1 MYKTTISIRKIT
13 RRLQLL
19 TLSIALIGF
28 VGCKKNDDG
37 PAPIKETA
45 KSSAKEISGFE
56 LSVPNDLGTLV
67 TITGTIDAIAKTIT
81 ATVPPNTVVT
91 GLLPDIVIPEMAEV
105 SPTTAQDFT
114 NPIEYTV
121 TAEDGSKV
129 VYTVNVTVALNQ
141 RQILQAILDAN
152 PGNTLGWDLA
162 NTSDLGTLDGVTTN
176 VDGDIIELDLVN
188 KTLTQFSSE
197 IGQLTSLTLL
207 RLFFNQLTS
216 IPQEIGQLTS
226 LTSMD
231 LRNNQLTSIPL
242 EIWQLTSLTH
252 LFLADNQLTSIPSE
266 IGQLTSL
273 TSLLLANNQLTSI
286 PPEIGQLTSLMV
298 LDLGRNRLTSIPL
311 EIGQLTNLTGLGLA
325 SNQLTTILQEIGQL
339 TSLTNLSLSSNQL
352 TSIPSEIGQLTSLTI
367 LSLGSNQLTSIPP
380 EIGQL
385 TSLTNLYLLNNQLI
399 SIPAE
404 IGFMTNLS
412 ILNVTRNNLTT
423 IPRAIC
429 NLKEFNDPSMTFPMD
444 AGVTCETTSARDALI
459 SIYSANPGNTLEWG
473 VNNYPGVSFDG
484 NQSVTA
490 IDIKDKGINRITSAV
505 ATLESLELLD
515 LRNNPLNS
523 IALEVCAL
531 TFTSDFTIL
540 TDPGEGCQ

>member
-1 MYKTTISIRKIT
+1 MYRTTISIQKKT

-19 TLSIALIGF
+19 TMAIALIGF

-37 PAPIKETA
+37 PAPIKEIA

-56 LSVPNDLGTLV
+56 FSVPNDLGTLV
-67 TITGTIDAIAKTIT
+67 TITGTIDATAKAIT
-81 ATVPPNTVVT
+81 AAVPPNTDVT
-91 GLLPDIVIPEMAEV
+91 GLLPNIVISEMAEV
-105 SPTTAQDFT
+105 KPTTAQNFT

-141 RQILQAILDAN
+141 RQILQTFLDAN

-162 NTSDLGTLDGVTTN
+162 NTIDLGTLDGVTTN
-176 VDGDIIELDLVN
+176 VEGNIIELDLVN
-188 KTLTQFSSE
+188 KTLTQFSPE
-197 IGQLTSLTLL
+197 IGQLTSLTFL

-216 IPQEIGQLTS
+216 IPQEIGQLINLTS
-226 LTSMD
+226 LD
-231 LRNNQLTSIPL
+231 LGSNQLTSIPL
-242 EIWQLTSLTH
+242 EIWHLTSLTKLYLHNNQLVSIPPEIGQLTSLTD
-252 LFLADNQLTSIPSE
+252 LLLANNQLISIPSEIGQLTSLKVLSLGRNQLTSIPSE

-273 TSLLLANNQLTSI
+273 TSLDLQSNQLTSLL
-286 PPEIGQLTSLMV
+286 PEIGQLTSLTN
-298 LDLGRNRLTSIPL
+298 LFLSDNQLTSIPS
-311 EIGQLTNLTGLGLA
+311 EIEQLTSLIVLGLA
-325 SNQLTTILQEIGQL
+325 SNKLTTILQEIGQL
-339 TSLTNLSLSSNQL
+339 TSLTK
-352 TSIPSEIGQLTSLTI
+352 
-367 LSLGSNQLTSIPP
+367 
-380 EIGQL
+380 
-385 TSLTNLYLLNNQLI
+385 LYLHNNQLI
-399 SIPAE
+399 SIPPE

-412 ILNVTRNNLTT
+412 ILNVSRNNLTT

-429 NLKEFNDPSMTFPMD
+429 NLKEFNNPSMAFPRD
-444 AGVTCETTSARDALI
+444 VGVTCETTSARDALI

-484 NQSVTA
+484 NQSVTT
-490 IDIKDKGINRITSAV
+490 IDIKNKGISRITSAV
-505 ATLESLELLD
+505 GTLEDLELLD

-523 IALEVCAL
+523 IANEVCAL